1 MSELSNNAS
10 NLLSDPQ
17 SLSRAIVGSVG
28 ALSGAAIAVGV
39 PFVILHYGNA
49 QQDQGNFERL
59 VATAVFIAAPLGSI
73 VSLLSV
79 LLTIRKR

>member
-1 MSELSNNAS
+1 MSELSDDAS
-10 NLLSDPQ
+10 LLSDPQ

-39 PFVILHYGNA
+39 PFVILHYGNT
-49 QQDQGNFERL
+49 QQYQVDFERL
-59 VATAVFIAAPLGSI
+59 VATAVLIAAPLGSI

-79 LLTIRKR
+79 LLIVKKR